1 MVSEKRPGQPPA
13 GGGARPKSPAP
24 EPPPEE
30 KKAKK
35 RKSPETPNDSTAT
48 NMTPMIDCVFQLL
61 IFFMVAARFKA
72 LEGKLL
78 AYLPK
83 DKGLKNVKIEEQKLP
98 IRVTLMWNAHTRQ
111 AKVYVGQQYMGIA
124 DKGGLRAAENRVR
137 EIKTTGTEKAEIDA
151 ETKMP
156 YRYVLETLNALIRTR
171 IKEISFAASPP
182 GS

>member
-1 MVSEKRPGQPPA
+1 MATPERPASQRQPAPGQPPP
-13 GGGARPKSPAP
+13 GRKPPP
-24 EPPPEE
+24 PPPEE
-30 KKAKK
+30 GKKK
-35 RKSPETPNDSTAT
+35 RRRGEPDIAGTDL

-61 IFFMVAARFKA
+61 IFFMCATKFKT

-124 DKGGLRAAENRVR
+124 DKGGLKAAESRVR

-151 ETKMP
+151 EPKMP
-156 YRYVLETLNALIRTR
+156 FKYVVETLNALIRTR
-171 IKEISFAASPP
+171 VKEISFAAAPP
-182 GS
+182 S